1 MTVEELKKSSPVLVN
16 RDVWQRMNDE
26 NNNVS
31 SDHISLDQ
39 NTSNIIITA
48 IHLYYKSINE
58 VEYSLLNRAAKD
70 CCYWLNETDKLR
82 ELDGYLLFV
91 GDLDNIDDY
100 WKEQIESL
108 KKNDLL
114 IKIEVSEKIFENDY
128 FERYTK
134 QIKKLDITYVVNWKN
149 LTKYSNPLGIPVI
162 DTLKG
167 LSEDILG
174 SEDKT
179 IVNSQVSELKSMYSD
194 PLIYKV
200 TFPLINKKVPSNLLD
215 IIFYGCKKHD
225 MLKMKHYSY
234 RYSYED
240 GNLNK
245 IYILAIVDKLSDNIC
260 TVRFQSE
267 SLNDK
272 DHYLYF
278 NYELFR
284 YLGNT
289 KFVKKIYDNSVYWT
303 EKTKSN
309 LIS

>member
-16 RDVWQRMNDE
+16 RDVWQRIKNE
-26 NNNVS
+26 NS
-31 SDHISLDQ
+31 SIGD
-39 NTSNIIITA
+39 TSDKINFIA

-58 VEYSLLNRAAKD
+58 VEYSLLNNAAKD
-70 CCYWLNETDKLR
+70 CCYKISDNLK

-100 WKEQIESL
+100 WKEQIENL

-114 IKIEVSEKIFENDY
+114 IELEVSEKIFENDY
-128 FERYTK
+128 FEKYTK
-134 QIKKLDITYVVNWKN
+134 QIKRLDITYVVNWKN
-149 LTKYSNPLGIPVI
+149 LIEFSKPLGIPVI

-179 IVNSQVSELKSMYSD
+179 IVNSKVEELKSIYLD

-200 TFPLINKKVPSNLLD
+200 SFPLINKKVPSNLLD

-225 MLKMKHYSY
+225 MNELRHYSY

-240 GNLNK
+240 GNTEK
-245 IYILAIVDKLSDNIC
+245 IYILATVDKLSDNIC
-260 TVRFQSE
+260 TIQFQSE
-267 SLNDK
+267 KLNDK

-278 NYELFR
+278 NYELFE
-284 YLGNT
+284 YLGNK
-289 KFVKKIYDNSVYWT
+289 KFIKKIYDNSEYWT
-303 EKTKSN
+303 EKTKSD
-309 LIS
+309 LISK

>member
-16 RDVWQRMNDE
+16 RDVWQRIKNE
-26 NNNVS
+26 NS
-31 SDHISLDQ
+31 SIGD
-39 NTSNIIITA
+39 TSDKINFTA

-58 VEYSLLNRAAKD
+58 VEYSLLNNAAKD
-70 CCYWLNETDKLR
+70 CCYKISDNLK

-100 WKEQIESL
+100 WKEQIENL

-114 IKIEVSEKIFENDY
+114 IELEVSEKIFENDY
-128 FERYTK
+128 FEKYTK
-134 QIKKLDITYVVNWKN
+134 QIKRLDITYVVNWKN
-149 LTKYSNPLGIPVI
+149 LVEFAKPLGIPVI

-174 SEDKT
+174 SEDNT
-179 IVNSQVSELKSMYSD
+179 IVNSKIEELKSIYLD

-200 TFPLINKKVPSNLLD
+200 SFPLINKKVPSNLLD

-225 MLKMKHYSY
+225 MNELRHYSY

-240 GNLNK
+240 GNTEK
-245 IYILAIVDKLSDNIC
+245 IYILATVDKLSENIC
-260 TVRFQSE
+260 AIRFQSE
-267 SLNDK
+267 KLNDK

-278 NYELFR
+278 NYELFE
-284 YLGNT
+284 YLGNK
-289 KFVKKIYDNSVYWT
+289 KFIKKIYDNSEYWA
-303 EKTKSN
+303 EKTKSD
-309 LIS
+309 LISK

>member
-16 RDVWQRMNDE
+16 RDVWQRIKNE
-26 NNNVS
+26 NS
-31 SDHISLDQ
+31 SIEE
-39 NTSNIIITA
+39 TSDKINFTV

-70 CCYWLNETDKLR
+70 CCYWLTNELR

-108 KKNDLL
+108 KNNGLL
-114 IKIEVSEKIFENDY
+114 IELEVSEKIFENDY

-134 QIKKLDITYVVNWKN
+134 QIKRLDITYVVNWKT
-149 LTKYSNPLGIPVI
+149 LIGFSKPLGIPVI

-174 SEDKT
+174 SKDKS
-179 IVNSQVSELKSMYSD
+179 IINSKVEELKSIYLD

-200 TFPLINKKVPSNLLD
+200 SFPLINKKVPSNLLD
-215 IIFYGCKKHD
+215 IISYGCKKHD
-225 MLKMKHYSY
+225 INKLRHYSY

-240 GNLNK
+240 GNTEK
-245 IYILAIVDKLSDNIC
+245 IYILSTVDKLSENIC
-260 TVRFQSE
+260 AIRFQSE
-267 SLNDK
+267 KLNDK

-278 NYELFR
+278 NYELFE
-284 YLGNT
+284 YLGNK
-289 KFVKKIYDNSVYWT
+289 KFIKKIYDNSEYWT
-303 EKTKSN
+303 EKIKSD
-309 LIS
+309 LIGK

>member
-16 RDVWQRMNDE
+16 RDVWQRIKNE
-26 NNNVS
+26 NS
-31 SDHISLDQ
+31 SIGD
-39 NTSNIIITA
+39 TSDKINFIA

-58 VEYSLLNRAAKD
+58 VEYSLLNNAAKD
-70 CCYWLNETDKLR
+70 CCYKISDNLK

-91 GDLDNIDDY
+91 GDLGNIDDY
-100 WKEQIESL
+100 WKEQIENL

-114 IKIEVSEKIFENDY
+114 IELEVSEKIFENDY
-128 FERYTK
+128 FEKYTK
-134 QIKKLDITYVVNWKN
+134 QIKRLDITYVVNWKN
-149 LTKYSNPLGIPVI
+149 LVEFAKPLGIPVI

-179 IVNSQVSELKSMYSD
+179 IVNSKVEELKSIYLD

-200 TFPLINKKVPSNLLD
+200 SFPLINKKVPSNLLD

-225 MLKMKHYSY
+225 MNELRHYSY

-240 GNLNK
+240 GNTEK
-245 IYILAIVDKLSDNIC
+245 IYILATVDKLSENIC
-260 TVRFQSE
+260 AIRFQSE
-267 SLNDK
+267 KLNDK

-278 NYELFR
+278 NYELFE
-284 YLGNT
+284 YLGNK
-289 KFVKKIYDNSVYWT
+289 KFIKKIYDNSEYWT
-303 EKTKSN
+303 EKTKSD
-309 LIS
+309 LISK

>member
-16 RDVWQRMNDE
+16 RDVWQRIKNE
-26 NNNVS
+26 NS
-31 SDHISLDQ
+31 SIGD
-39 NTSNIIITA
+39 TSDKINFTA

-58 VEYSLLNRAAKD
+58 VEYSLLNNAAKD
-70 CCYWLNETDKLR
+70 CCYQIPDNLK

-100 WKEQIESL
+100 WKEQIENL

-114 IKIEVSEKIFENDY
+114 IELEVSEKIFENDY
-128 FERYTK
+128 FEKYTK
-134 QIKKLDITYVVNWKN
+134 QIKRLDITYVVNWKN
-149 LTKYSNPLGIPVI
+149 LIEFSKPLGIPVI

-179 IVNSQVSELKSMYSD
+179 IVNSKVEELKSIYLD

-200 TFPLINKKVPSNLLD
+200 SFPLINKKVPSNLLD

-225 MLKMKHYSY
+225 MNELRHYSY

-240 GNLNK
+240 GNTEK
-245 IYILAIVDKLSDNIC
+245 IYILATVDKLSDNIC
-260 TVRFQSE
+260 TIQFQSE
-267 SLNDK
+267 KLNDK

-278 NYELFR
+278 NYELFE
-284 YLGNT
+284 YLGNK
-289 KFVKKIYDNSVYWT
+289 KFIKKIYDNSEYWT
-303 EKTKSN
+303 EKTKSD
-309 LIS
+309 LISK

>member
-16 RDVWQRMNDE
+16 RNVWKRINDE
-26 NNNVS
+26 NNNIS
-31 SDHISLDQ
+31 SDQ
-39 NTSNIIITA
+39 NTSHISIAA

-58 VEYSLLNRAAKD
+58 VEYSLLSIAAKD
-70 CCYWLNETDKLR
+70 CCYWITDELR

-91 GDLDNIDDY
+91 GDLDNIDNY

-114 IKIEVSEKIFENDY
+114 IELEVSEKIFENDY

-134 QIKKLDITYVVNWKN
+134 QIKRLDITYVVNWKN
-149 LTKYSNPLGIPVI
+149 LVESDKPLGIPVI

-179 IVNSQVSELKSMYSD
+179 IVNSKVEELKSIYLD

-200 TFPLINKKVPSNLLD
+200 SFPLINKKVPSNLLD
-215 IIFYGCKKHD
+215 IISYGCKKHD
-225 MLKMKHYSY
+225 MDKLKNYSY
-234 RYSYED
+234 RYSYMD
-240 GNLNK
+240 GNTEK
-245 IYILAIVDKLSDNIC
+245 IYILATVDKLSDNIC

-267 SLNDK
+267 SLNVK

-278 NYELFR
+278 NYELFE
-284 YLGNT
+284 YLGNK
-289 KFVKKIYDNSVYWT
+289 KFIKKIYDNSEYWT
-303 EKTKSN
+303 EKTKSD
-309 LIS
+309 LIGK

>member
-1 MTVEELKKSSPVLVN
+1 MTVEELKKSSPVLLN
-16 RDVWQRMNDE
+16 RDVWKRINDE
-26 NNNVS
+26 NNNIS
-31 SDHISLDQ
+31 SDQ
-39 NTSNIIITA
+39 NTSNIGIAA
-48 IHLYYKSINE
+48 IHLCYKSINE
-58 VEYSLLNRAAKD
+58 VEYSLLSRAAKD
-70 CCYWLNETDKLR
+70 CCYWLTDELR
-82 ELDGYLLFV
+82 ELDGYLVFV

-114 IKIEVSEKIFENDY
+114 IELEVSEKIFENDY

-149 LTKYSNPLGIPVI
+149 LIEFSKPLGIPVI

-179 IVNSQVSELKSMYSD
+179 IVNSKVEELKSIYLD

-200 TFPLINKKVPSNLLD
+200 SFPLINKKVPSNLLD

-225 MLKMKHYSY
+225 MNNLGNYSY
-234 RYSYED
+234 GYSYMD
-240 GNLNK
+240 GNTEK
-245 IYILAIVDKLSDNIC
+245 IYILATVDKLSENIC
-260 TVRFQSE
+260 SIRFQSE
-267 SLNDK
+267 KLNDK

-278 NYELFR
+278 NYELFE
-284 YLGNT
+284 YLGNK
-289 KFVKKIYDNSVYWT
+289 KFIKKIYDNSEYWT
-303 EKTKSN
+303 EKTKSD
-309 LIS
+309 LIGK

>member
-1 MTVEELKKSSPVLVN
+1 MTVEELKKSSPILVN
-16 RDVWQRMNDE
+16 RDVWQRIKNE
-26 NNNVS
+26 NS
-31 SDHISLDQ
+31 SIGD
-39 NTSNIIITA
+39 TSDKINFTA

-58 VEYSLLNRAAKD
+58 VEYSLLNNAAKD
-70 CCYWLNETDKLR
+70 CCYKISDNLK

-100 WKEQIESL
+100 WKEQIENL

-114 IKIEVSEKIFENDY
+114 IELEVSEKIFENDY

-134 QIKKLDITYVVNWKN
+134 QIKRLDITYVVNWKN
-149 LTKYSNPLGIPVI
+149 LVEFAKPLGIPVI

-174 SEDKT
+174 SEDKI
-179 IVNSQVSELKSMYSD
+179 IVNSKVEELKSIYLD

-200 TFPLINKKVPSNLLD
+200 SFPLINKKVPSNLLD

-225 MLKMKHYSY
+225 MNELRHYSY

-240 GNLNK
+240 GNTEK
-245 IYILAIVDKLSDNIC
+245 IYILATVDKLSDNIC
-260 TVRFQSE
+260 TIQFQSE
-267 SLNDK
+267 KLNDK

-278 NYELFR
+278 NYELFE
-284 YLGNT
+284 YLGNK
-289 KFVKKIYDNSVYWT
+289 KFIKKIYDNSEYWT
-303 EKTKSN
+303 EKTKSD
-309 LIS
+309 LISK

>member
-16 RDVWQRMNDE
+16 RDVWQRIKNE
-26 NNNVS
+26 NS
-31 SDHISLDQ
+31 SIEE
-39 NTSNIIITA
+39 TSDKINFTV

-70 CCYWLNETDKLR
+70 CCYWLTNELR

-108 KKNDLL
+108 KNNGLL
-114 IKIEVSEKIFENDY
+114 IELEVSEKIFENDY

-134 QIKKLDITYVVNWKN
+134 QIKRLDITYVVNWKT
-149 LTKYSNPLGIPVI
+149 LIGVSKPLGIPVI

-179 IVNSQVSELKSMYSD
+179 IVNSKIEELKSIYLD

-200 TFPLINKKVPSNLLD
+200 SFPLINKKVPSNLLD

-225 MLKMKHYSY
+225 INKLRHYSY

-240 GNLNK
+240 GNTEK
-245 IYILAIVDKLSDNIC
+245 IYILSTVDKLNENIC
-260 TVRFQSE
+260 AIRFQSE
-267 SLNDK
+267 KLNDK

-278 NYELFR
+278 NYELFE
-284 YLGNT
+284 YLGNK
-289 KFVKKIYDNSVYWT
+289 KFIKKIYDNSEYWT
-303 EKTKSN
+303 EKTKSD
-309 LIS
+309 LICK

>member
-16 RDVWQRMNDE
+16 RDVWQRIKNE
-26 NNNVS
+26 NS
-31 SDHISLDQ
+31 SIEE
-39 NTSNIIITA
+39 TSDKINFTV

-70 CCYWLNETDKLR
+70 CCYWLTNELR

-91 GDLDNIDDY
+91 GDLDNIDEY

-108 KKNDLL
+108 KNNGLL
-114 IKIEVSEKIFENDY
+114 IELEVSEKIFENDY

-134 QIKKLDITYVVNWKN
+134 QIKRLDITYVVNWKT
-149 LTKYSNPLGIPVI
+149 LIGFSKPLGIPVI

-179 IVNSQVSELKSMYSD
+179 IVNSKIEELKSIYLD

-200 TFPLINKKVPSNLLD
+200 SFPLINKKVPYNLLD
-215 IIFYGCKKHD
+215 IISYGCKKHD
-225 MLKMKHYSY
+225 MNKLRHYSY

-240 GNLNK
+240 GNTEK
-245 IYILAIVDKLSDNIC
+245 IYILSTVDKLSENIC
-260 TVRFQSE
+260 TIRFQSE
-267 SLNDK
+267 KLNDK

-278 NYELFR
+278 NYELFE
-284 YLGNT
+284 YLGNK
-289 KFVKKIYDNSVYWT
+289 KFIKKIYDNSEYWS
-303 EKTKSN
+303 EKTKSD
-309 LIS
+309 LIGK

>member
-16 RDVWQRMNDE
+16 RDVWKRINDE
-26 NNNVS
+26 NNNIS
-31 SDHISLDQ
+31 SDQ
-39 NTSNIIITA
+39 NTSNIGIAA
-48 IHLYYKSINE
+48 IHLCYKSINE
-58 VEYSLLNRAAKD
+58 VEYSLLSRAAKD
-70 CCYWLNETDKLR
+70 CCYWLTDELR

-114 IKIEVSEKIFENDY
+114 IELEVSEKIFENDY

-149 LTKYSNPLGIPVI
+149 LIEFSKPLGIPVI

-179 IVNSQVSELKSMYSD
+179 IVNSKVEELKSIYLD

-200 TFPLINKKVPSNLLD
+200 SFPLINKKVPSNLLD

-225 MLKMKHYSY
+225 MNKLRHYSY
-234 RYSYED
+234 GYSYMD
-240 GNLNK
+240 GNTEK
-245 IYILAIVDKLSDNIC
+245 IYILATVDKLSENIC
-260 TVRFQSE
+260 SIRFQSE
-267 SLNDK
+267 KLNDK

-278 NYELFR
+278 NYELFE
-284 YLGNT
+284 YLGNK
-289 KFVKKIYDNSVYWT
+289 KFIKKIYDNSEYWT
-303 EKTKSN
+303 EKTKSD
-309 LIS
+309 LIGK

>member
-16 RDVWQRMNDE
+16 RDVWERIKNE
-26 NNNVS
+26 NS
-31 SDHISLDQ
+31 SVGD
-39 NTSNIIITA
+39 TSDKINFTA

-58 VEYSLLNRAAKD
+58 VEYSLLNNAAKD
-70 CCYWLNETDKLR
+70 CCYQISDNLK

-100 WKEQIESL
+100 WKEQIENL

-114 IKIEVSEKIFENDY
+114 IELEVSEKIFENNY
-128 FERYTK
+128 FEKYTK
-134 QIKKLDITYVVNWKN
+134 QIKRLDITYVVHWKN
-149 LTKYSNPLGIPVI
+149 LVEFAKPLGIPVI

-179 IVNSQVSELKSMYSD
+179 IVNSKIEELKSIYID

-200 TFPLINKKVPSNLLD
+200 SFPLINKKVPYNLLD
-215 IIFYGCKKHD
+215 IISYGCKKHD
-225 MLKMKHYSY
+225 MDKLKHYSY
-234 RYSYED
+234 RYSYRD
-240 GNLNK
+240 GNTEK

-260 TVRFQSE
+260 TIRFQSE
-267 SLNDK
+267 KLNGK

-278 NYELFR
+278 NYELFE
-284 YLGNT
+284 YLGN
-289 KFVKKIYDNSVYWT
+289 KKIIKKIYDNSEYWT
-303 EKTKSN
+303 EKTKSD
-309 LIS
+309 LINK

>member
-16 RDVWQRMNDE
+16 KDVWQRIKNE
-26 NNNVS
+26 NS
-31 SDHISLDQ
+31 SIGD
-39 NTSNIIITA
+39 TSNKINFTA

-58 VEYSLLNRAAKD
+58 VEYSLLNNAAKD
-70 CCYWLNETDKLR
+70 CCYKISDNLK

-100 WKEQIESL
+100 WKEQIENL

-114 IKIEVSEKIFENDY
+114 IELEVSEKIFENDY
-128 FERYTK
+128 FEKYTK
-134 QIKKLDITYVVNWKN
+134 QIKRLDITYVVNWKN
-149 LTKYSNPLGIPVI
+149 LVEFAKPLGIPVI

-179 IVNSQVSELKSMYSD
+179 IVNSKVEELKSIYLD

-200 TFPLINKKVPSNLLD
+200 SFPLINKKVPSNLLD

-225 MLKMKHYSY
+225 MDKLRHYSY

-240 GNLNK
+240 GNTEK
-245 IYILAIVDKLSDNIC
+245 IYILATVDKLSENIC
-260 TVRFQSE
+260 AIRFQSE
-267 SLNDK
+267 KLNDK

-278 NYELFR
+278 NYELFE
-284 YLGNT
+284 YLGNK
-289 KFVKKIYDNSVYWT
+289 KFIKKIYDNSEYWT
-303 EKTKSN
+303 EKTKSD
-309 LIS
+309 LISK

>member
-16 RDVWQRMNDE
+16 RDVWKRIKNE
-26 NNNVS
+26 NS
-31 SDHISLDQ
+31 SVGDTYDKI
-39 NTSNIIITA
+39 NFTV

-58 VEYSLLNRAAKD
+58 VEYSLLNNTAKD
-70 CCYWLNETDKLR
+70 CCYQISDNLK

-91 GDLDNIDDY
+91 GDLDNIDNY

-114 IKIEVSEKIFENDY
+114 IELEVSEKIFENDY
-128 FERYTK
+128 FEKYTK

-149 LTKYSNPLGIPVI
+149 LIEFSKPLGIPVI

-179 IVNSQVSELKSMYSD
+179 IVNSKVEELKSIYLD

-200 TFPLINKKVPSNLLD
+200 SFPLINKKVPSNLLD

-225 MLKMKHYSY
+225 MNKLRHYSY
-234 RYSYED
+234 GYSYED
-240 GNLNK
+240 GNTEK
-245 IYILAIVDKLSDNIC
+245 IYILATVDKLSENIC
-260 TVRFQSE
+260 SIRFQSE
-267 SLNDK
+267 KLNDK

-278 NYELFR
+278 NYELFEH
-284 YLGNT
+284 LGNK
-289 KFVKKIYDNSVYWT
+289 KFIKKIYDNSEYWT
-303 EKTKSN
+303 ENTKSD
-309 LIS
+309 LIGK

>member
-16 RDVWQRMNDE
+16 RDVWQRIKNE
-26 NNNVS
+26 NS
-31 SDHISLDQ
+31 SIGD
-39 NTSNIIITA
+39 TSDKINFTA

-58 VEYSLLNRAAKD
+58 VEYSLLNNAAKD
-70 CCYWLNETDKLR
+70 CCYKISDNLK

-100 WKEQIESL
+100 WKEQIENL
-108 KKNDLL
+108 KENDLL
-114 IKIEVSEKIFENDY
+114 IELEVSEKIFENDY

-134 QIKKLDITYVVNWKN
+134 QIKRLDITYVVNWKN
-149 LTKYSNPLGIPVI
+149 LVEFAKPLGIPVI

-179 IVNSQVSELKSMYSD
+179 IVNSKVEELKSIYLD

-200 TFPLINKKVPSNLLD
+200 SFPLINKKVHSNLFD

-225 MLKMKHYSY
+225 MNELRHYSY

-240 GNLNK
+240 GNTEK
-245 IYILAIVDKLSDNIC
+245 IYILATVDKFSENIC
-260 TVRFQSE
+260 AIRFQSE
-267 SLNDK
+267 KLNDK

-278 NYELFR
+278 NYELFE
-284 YLGNT
+284 YLGNK
-289 KFVKKIYDNSVYWT
+289 KFIKKIYDNSEYWT
-303 EKTKSN
+303 EKTKSD
-309 LIS
+309 LISK

>member
-16 RDVWQRMNDE
+16 RDVWKRINDE
-26 NNNVS
+26 NNNIS
-31 SDHISLDQ
+31 SDQ
-39 NTSNIIITA
+39 NTSIGITA

-58 VEYSLLNRAAKD
+58 VEYSLLSRAAKD
-70 CCYWLNETDKLR
+70 CCYWLTDELR

-91 GDLDNIDDY
+91 GDLDNIDNY

-114 IKIEVSEKIFENDY
+114 IELEVSEKIFENDY

-149 LTKYSNPLGIPVI
+149 LIGFSKPLGIPVI

-179 IVNSQVSELKSMYSD
+179 IVNSKVEELKSIYLD

-200 TFPLINKKVPSNLLD
+200 SFPLINKKVPSNLLD

-225 MLKMKHYSY
+225 MNKLSHYSY

-240 GNLNK
+240 GNTEK
-245 IYILAIVDKLSDNIC
+245 IYILTTVDKVSENIC
-260 TVRFQSE
+260 AIRFQSE
-267 SLNDK
+267 KLNDK

-278 NYELFR
+278 NYELFE
-284 YLGNT
+284 YLGNK
-289 KFVKKIYDNSVYWT
+289 KFIKKIYDNSEYWT
-303 EKTKSN
+303 EKTKSD
-309 LIS
+309 LIGK

>member
-16 RDVWQRMNDE
+16 RDVWQRIKNE
-26 NNNVS
+26 NS
-31 SDHISLDQ
+31 SIGD
-39 NTSNIIITA
+39 TSDKINFTT

-58 VEYSLLNRAAKD
+58 VEYSLLNNAAKD
-70 CCYWLNETDKLR
+70 CCYKISDNLK

-100 WKEQIESL
+100 WKEQIENL

-114 IKIEVSEKIFENDY
+114 IELEVSEKIFENDY
-128 FERYTK
+128 FEKYTK
-134 QIKKLDITYVVNWKN
+134 QIKRLDITYVVNWKN
-149 LTKYSNPLGIPVI
+149 LVEFAKPLGIPVI

-179 IVNSQVSELKSMYSD
+179 IVNSKVEELKSIYLD

-200 TFPLINKKVPSNLLD
+200 SFPLINKKVPSNLLD

-225 MLKMKHYSY
+225 MNELRHYSY

-240 GNLNK
+240 GNTEK
-245 IYILAIVDKLSDNIC
+245 IYILATVDKLSENIC
-260 TVRFQSE
+260 AIRFQSE
-267 SLNDK
+267 KLNDK

-278 NYELFR
+278 NYELFE
-284 YLGNT
+284 YLGNK
-289 KFVKKIYDNSVYWT
+289 KFIKKIYDNSEYWT
-303 EKTKSN
+303 
-309 LIS
+309 

>member
-1 MTVEELKKSSPVLVN
+1 MTVEELKKSSRVLVN
-16 RDVWQRMNDE
+16 RDVWQRIKNE
-26 NNNVS
+26 NS
-31 SDHISLDQ
+31 SIGD
-39 NTSNIIITA
+39 TSDKINFTA

-58 VEYSLLNRAAKD
+58 VEYSLLNNAAKD
-70 CCYWLNETDKLR
+70 CCYKISDNLK

-100 WKEQIESL
+100 WKEQIENL

-114 IKIEVSEKIFENDY
+114 IELEVSEKIFENDY
-128 FERYTK
+128 FEKYTK
-134 QIKKLDITYVVNWKN
+134 QIKRLDITYVVNWKN
-149 LTKYSNPLGIPVI
+149 LVEFAKPLGIPVI

-179 IVNSQVSELKSMYSD
+179 IVNSKVEELKSIYLD

-200 TFPLINKKVPSNLLD
+200 SFPLINKKVPSNLLD

-225 MLKMKHYSY
+225 MNELRHYSY

-240 GNLNK
+240 GNIEK
-245 IYILAIVDKLSDNIC
+245 IYILATVDKLSENIC
-260 TVRFQSE
+260 AIRFQSE
-267 SLNDK
+267 KLNDK

-278 NYELFR
+278 NYELFE
-284 YLGNT
+284 YLGN
-289 KFVKKIYDNSVYWT
+289 KKVIKKIYDNSEYWT
-303 EKTKSN
+303 EKTKSD
-309 LIS
+309 LISK

>member
-16 RDVWQRMNDE
+16 RDVWQRIKNE
-26 NNNVS
+26 NS
-31 SDHISLDQ
+31 SIGD
-39 NTSNIIITA
+39 TSDKINFTT

-58 VEYSLLNRAAKD
+58 VEYSLLNNAAKD
-70 CCYWLNETDKLR
+70 CCYKISDNLK

-100 WKEQIESL
+100 WKEQIENL

-114 IKIEVSEKIFENDY
+114 IELEVSEKIFENDY
-128 FERYTK
+128 FEKYTK
-134 QIKKLDITYVVNWKN
+134 QIKRLDITYVVNWKN
-149 LTKYSNPLGIPVI
+149 LVEFAKPLGIPVI

-179 IVNSQVSELKSMYSD
+179 IVNSKVEELKSIYLD

-200 TFPLINKKVPSNLLD
+200 SFPLINKKVPSNLLD

-225 MLKMKHYSY
+225 MNELRHYSY

-240 GNLNK
+240 GNTEK
-245 IYILAIVDKLSDNIC
+245 IYILATVDKLSENIC
-260 TVRFQSE
+260 AIRFQSE
-267 SLNDK
+267 KLNDK

-278 NYELFR
+278 NYELFE
-284 YLGNT
+284 YFGNK
-289 KFVKKIYDNSVYWT
+289 KFIKKIYDNSEYWT
-303 EKTKSN
+303 
-309 LIS
+309 

>member
-16 RDVWQRMNDE
+16 RDVWQRIKNE
-26 NNNVS
+26 NS
-31 SDHISLDQ
+31 SIEE
-39 NTSNIIITA
+39 TSDKINFTV

-70 CCYWLNETDKLR
+70 CCYWLTNELR

-108 KKNDLL
+108 KNNGLL
-114 IKIEVSEKIFENDY
+114 IELEVSEKIFENDY

-134 QIKKLDITYVVNWKN
+134 QIKRLDITYVVNWKT
-149 LTKYSNPLGIPVI
+149 LIGVSKPLGIPVI

-179 IVNSQVSELKSMYSD
+179 IVNSKIEELKSIYLD

-200 TFPLINKKVPSNLLD
+200 SFPLINKKVPSNLLD
-215 IIFYGCKKHD
+215 IISYGCKKHD
-225 MLKMKHYSY
+225 MNKLGNYSY

-240 GNLNK
+240 GNTEK
-245 IYILAIVDKLSDNIC
+245 IYILSTVDKLSENIC
-260 TVRFQSE
+260 AIRFQSE
-267 SLNDK
+267 KLNDK

-278 NYELFR
+278 NYELFE
-284 YLGNT
+284 YLGNK
-289 KFVKKIYDNSVYWT
+289 KFIKKIYDNSEYWT
-303 EKTKSN
+303 EKTKSD
-309 LIS
+309 LIGK

>member
-16 RDVWQRMNDE
+16 RDVWERIKNE
-26 NNNVS
+26 NS
-31 SDHISLDQ
+31 SVGDTYDKI
-39 NTSNIIITA
+39 NFIA
-48 IHLYYKSINE
+48 IHLCYKSINE
-58 VEYSLLNRAAKD
+58 VEYSLLNNAAKD
-70 CCYWLNETDKLR
+70 CCYQISDNLKD
-82 ELDGYLLFV
+82 LDGYLIFV

-100 WKEQIESL
+100 WKEQIENL

-114 IKIEVSEKIFENDY
+114 IELEVSEKIFENDY

-134 QIKKLDITYVVNWKN
+134 QIKRLDITYVVNWKK
-149 LTKYSNPLGIPVI
+149 LIEFSKPLGIPVI

-179 IVNSQVSELKSMYSD
+179 IVNSKVEELKSIYLD

-200 TFPLINKKVPSNLLD
+200 SFPLINKKVPSNLLD

-225 MLKMKHYSY
+225 MNELRHYSY

-240 GNLNK
+240 GNTEK
-245 IYILAIVDKLSDNIC
+245 IYILATVDKLSENIC
-260 TVRFQSE
+260 AIRFQSE
-267 SLNDK
+267 KLNDK

-278 NYELFR
+278 NYELFE
-284 YLGNT
+284 YLGNK
-289 KFVKKIYDNSVYWT
+289 KFIKKIYDNSEYWT
-303 EKTKSN
+303 EKTKSD
-309 LIS
+309 LISK